1 MYTNINQWTQRR
13 LTATLMCCNRAI
25 FCKEYFKVSNRR
37 ICLEIG
43 VDQPDQMTKKMTL
56 RSFHKMIWTKSPQ
69 QIYNLIQFNNRHRD
83 CSKLGLKYIPSKQGN
98 KPTAIQKALEIF
110 NNIPTGLKVMH
121 PKKLKIE
128 LSKIRIGVRVGQM

>member
-1 MYTNINQWTQRR
+1 
-13 LTATLMCCNRAI
+13 MCCNRAI

-56 RSFHKMIWTKSPQ
+56 RFFHKMIWKKSPP

-110 NNIPTGLKVMH
+110 NNTKTSLKMMH
-121 PKKLKIE
+121 PKKLKTE
-128 LSKIRIGVRVGQM
+128 LEKIRI